1 VRRESTDI
9 EDVFIG
15 HIGAMDTFALA
26 LRRAAA
32 MHESGVVQRMVDQRY
47 ASYADGIG
55 AKVCVRCS
63 AQCCVGAAAFG
74 SVRQMDL
81 GSICADRGVFA
92 HVGSEGVLKTEQNS
106 VEVIVAIV
114 CVEREQE
121 L

>member
-55 AKVCVRCS
+55 AKVQCAVHTVLGRWGPLDAEAS
-63 AQCCVGAAAFG
+63 AQFSWKRMHVLIGRTARSTRNQF
-74 SVRQMDL
+74 SVAMSL
-81 GSICADRGVFA
+81 WC
-92 HVGSEGVLKTEQNS
+92 
-106 VEVIVAIV
+106 
-114 CVEREQE
+114 
-121 L
+121 